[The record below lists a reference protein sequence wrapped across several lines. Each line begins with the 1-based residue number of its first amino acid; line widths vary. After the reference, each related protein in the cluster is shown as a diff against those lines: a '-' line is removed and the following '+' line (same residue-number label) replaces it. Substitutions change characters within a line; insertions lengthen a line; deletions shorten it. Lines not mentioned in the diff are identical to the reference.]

1 MKRFRVQRTKD
12 ISGVS
17 GTGYVAEGVMFRSG
31 QCAVSWRSNH
41 SSVNIYQSLED
52 VIFVHGHSGSTEI
65 EFVDNEDDPERCL
78 QILKREK
85 KEEEEDDCN

>member
-1 MKRFRVQRTKD
+1 
-12 ISGVS
+12 
-17 GTGYVAEGVMFRSG
+17 
-31 QCAVSWRSNH
+31 
-41 SSVNIYQSLED
+41 VNIYQSLED